1 MFNVGDLIS
10 YKSWADNE
18 YIVKIVLVQQEL
30 VVCEHTDPKF
40 RGKRFTWLLKDS
52 PGASEIEKA
61 GNLLSWLS
69 NGNAQHTP
77 VVPDWEL

>member
-18 YIVKIVLVQQEL
+18 YTVKIVLVQQEL

-40 RGKRFTWLLKDS
+40 RGKRFTWLLRES
-52 PGASEIEKA
+52 PGAGEGEKSS
-61 GNLLSWLS
+61 NLLRWLS
-69 NGNAQHTP
+69 AGNAQHTP
-77 VVPDWEL
+77 TVPDWEV